1 MRTLFVCVLWGLA
14 AGQVM
19 ADRADMAQR
28 GATGPVAALNAEAEA
43 LHETDPVKSLA
54 VAQRALAA
62 AREAGD
68 VRGEAE
74 ALNYIAY
81 GYRNQSFLDLAKQ
94 NAEASLRL
102 FVSAGDPGGESQA
115 YNTLGLIAADDGKFA
130 EALEYHLKALAIRER
145 TGDKQGLAYTF
156 NNLGNAYRNLGE
168 DKKAL
173 EYHEQG
179 LALKIQL
186 GNKLSEAYSHHN
198 IGLVYFAMRD
208 YPKALAAYQ
217 RGLAIREGLGD
228 ARGIGVSL
236 NAIGSVEAQT
246 NPAAALRTYQR
257 ALALRQGAG
266 DQRGE
271 MATELNLGDVHRRMG
286 DLAAA
291 TTAFNRARALGEQID
306 APLMRSNALKGLADV
321 EAARGDY
328 RAAFEHQ
335 QQYQQARDQMFN
347 QENAER
353 LQRLQAAHDADRQQ
367 RQITMLEQEG
377 ALRKAELARGTAI
390 RTALIVAVGMGAVS
404 LLLLWMRF
412 RAQQQ
417 SEARFRAQ
425 ATELRAAL
433 DRVQTLKGLLP
444 ICANCKKIRDDN
456 GYWTQVEAYVSAH
469 SAAEF
474 THSICPPCFDTLYPE
489 MKSASMTHEGASG

>member
-1 MRTLFVCVLWGLA
+1 MRALLVCVLWGLA

-19 ADRADMAQR
+19 AQR
-28 GATGPVAALNAEAEA
+28 GAAGPVAALNAEAEA

-62 AREAGD
+62 AREARD

-81 GYRNQSFLDLAKQ
+81 GYRNQSLLDLATQ
-94 NAEASLRL
+94 NAEASVRL
-102 FVSAGDPGGESQA
+102 FAGAADPFGESQG
-115 YNTLGLIAADDGKFA
+115 YNTLGLIAADAGTFA

-145 TGDKQGLAYTF
+145 IGDKQGLAYTF
-156 NNLGNAYRNLGE
+156 NNLGNAYRSMGE
-168 DKKAL
+168 YETAL
-173 EYHEQG
+173 KYHEQG
-179 LALKIQL
+179 LALKIEL
-186 GNKLSEAYSHHN
+186 GNTLSEAYSHHN
-198 IGLVYFAMRD
+198 IGLVHFAMRD

-217 RGLAIREGLGD
+217 RGLTIREALGD
-228 ARGIGVSL
+228 SRGIGVSL

-246 NPAAALRTYQR
+246 NPAAALRTYAR
-257 ALALRQGAG
+257 ALELRRTTG

-271 MATELNLGDVHRRMG
+271 MATELNLGDVHRKTG
-286 DLAAA
+286 NLGAA
-291 TTAFNRARALGEQID
+291 TAAFSRALALGEQID

-367 RQITMLEQEG
+367 RQIAMLEQEG
-377 ALRKAELARGTAI
+377 ALRTAELARASAI
-390 RTALIVAVGMGAVS
+390 RTALIVAVSMGAVS
-404 LLLLWMRF
+404 LVLLWTRF
-412 RAQQQ
+412 RSKQQ

-425 ATELRAAL
+425 ATELRDAL

-444 ICANCKKIRDDN
+444 ICASCKKIRDDN

-489 MKSASMTHEGASG
+489 MKSASMTHERASG